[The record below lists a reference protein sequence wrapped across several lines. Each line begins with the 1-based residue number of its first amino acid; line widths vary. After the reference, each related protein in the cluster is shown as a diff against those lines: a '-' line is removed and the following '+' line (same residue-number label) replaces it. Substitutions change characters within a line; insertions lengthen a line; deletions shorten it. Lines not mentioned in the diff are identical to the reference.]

1 MALTAGARLGPY
13 EILAPIGAGG
23 MGEVYRGRDTKL
35 DREIA
40 IKVLPAALARD
51 PERLARFEREA
62 KVLASLNHPNIA
74 QIYGVEESD
83 GVRALVM
90 ELVPGE
96 TLKGPLPLERALN
109 YAKQIADALEA
120 AHDKGIIHRDLKPAN
135 IMITP
140 QGVVKVLDFGLAAV
154 SQPPGTSS
162 GDPNNSPTLTMQ
174 ATQAGMILGTAGYM
188 APEQAAGQAVDKRA
202 DIWSFGVVL
211 WEMLTGQRLFTGETV
226 SHILAAVLTREPDL
240 TRVPLKVRP
249 LLERCL
255 EKDPKKRLRDIGDA
269 WPLLESTPSSIAIAA
284 VPEIGK
290 SSRFGGKAAW
300 GAAGILLL
308 ALGAVSFT
316 HFREAP
322 PATQALRLSI
332 DLPANADVAS
342 FALSPDG
349 HTLVLAITMPTA
361 PPQLYLRSL
370 DSTQFRLINGTNAA
384 RTPFW
389 SPDGRS
395 IGFFADAKIKIVSAG
410 GGPVRTLCDSGI
422 GNGTAT
428 WSRDGVILFSSAIT
442 RQIVQVSA
450 SGGACTPVLT
460 PENDTVYRAPAF
472 LPDGRHFFYA
482 SISGGDNAKEGVFVA
497 ELDHPKPRRVLSDM
511 SGVVYVPPQSGSGLA
526 QLLFLRETTLMAQPL
541 DPDTLQPAGDPFAVA
556 EQASTSNSPPQL
568 AVAASADGTLVYLAN
583 QRLDSQ
589 LTWYD
594 RSGKVQGKVGARGM
608 VTAVSLSSD
617 GKTAVA
623 SRSRGAGPPEMWLY
637 DLARDVESRLT
648 DAESA
653 MAVWSPDGADVVFY
667 NSRQRSMYLKEVTS
681 GREELLVRGFPSDW
695 SPDGRSLL
703 FSDADPKNQS
713 DIWILP
719 DPLNKSSVRKPVPFL
734 QTPFDESEAQFSPDG
749 HWVAY
754 TSNESGRYEIYI
766 RPFPTPA
773 SGSGVKWR
781 VSSNGGHQPHWRR
794 DGRELFYLEPA
805 LPRLLLMA
813 IPVSPGPRP
822 IAPDATPK
830 TLFEFRARFYVPQL
844 NTFTYSPSNDGQRF
858 LVSAYADQDVRPT
871 LNVMV
876 NWPAL
881 VKK

>member
-1 MALTAGARLGPY
+1 
-13 EILAPIGAGG
+13 

-40 IKVLPAALARD
+40 IKVLPAAVARD

-96 TLKGPLPLERALN
+96 TLKGPLPLERALH

-135 IMITP
+135 IVLTP

-154 SQPPGTSS
+154 SQPAGTE
-162 GDPNNSPTLTMQ
+162 GDPNNSPTLTMR

-226 SHILAAVLTREPDL
+226 SHTLAAVLTKEPDL
-240 TRVPLKVRP
+240 ARVPLKVRP

-269 WPLLESTPSSIAIAA
+269 WPLLESTPSSVTTGALPGI
-284 VPEIGK
+284 EK
-290 SSRFGGKAAW
+290 SWRAGSRVAW
-300 GAAGILLL
+300 GVAGILLI
-308 ALGAVSFT
+308 ALVVVSFN

-322 PATQALRLSI
+322 PEVQALRLSI
-332 DLPANADVAS
+332 DLPQNADVPS

-349 HTLVLAITMPTA
+349 HTLVLAVTMPTA

-370 DSTQFRLINGTNAA
+370 DSTQLRPINGTNAA

-395 IGFFADAKIKIVSAG
+395 IGFFADAKLKVVSAG
-410 GGPVRTLCDSGI
+410 GGPVQTLCDLGI
-422 GNGTAT
+422 GTGS
-428 WSRDGVILFSSAIT
+428 WGRDGVILFTSSVT
-442 RQIVQVSA
+442 RQIYRVSA
-450 SGGACTPVLT
+450 SGGTCTPVLT
-460 PENDTVYRAPAF
+460 PENGADYRVPVF
-472 LPDGRHFFYA
+472 LPDGRHFFYV
-482 SISGGDNAKEGVFVA
+482 SLIGGNGVQAGVFVA
-497 ELDHPKPRRVLSDM
+497 ELDHPKPRRVLPDV
-511 SGVVYVPPQSGSGLA
+511 SGVVYVPPEPGSRLA
-526 QLLFLRETTLMAQPL
+526 DLLFLRETTLMAQPL
-541 DPDTLQPAGDPFAVA
+541 DPETLQPAGDLFAVA
-556 EQASTSNSPPQL
+556 EQASPTNSPPQL
-568 AVAASADGTLVYLAN
+568 AVAASADSTLVYLAN
-583 QRLDSQ
+583 LRLDSQ
-589 LTWYD
+589 LAWYD
-594 RSGKVQGKVGARGM
+594 RSGKVLGKVGARGGL
-608 VTAVSLSSD
+608 AGVSLSSD
-617 GKTAVA
+617 GKTAAV
-623 SRSRGAGPPEMWLY
+623 SRSDRASEPPETWLY
-637 DLARDVESRLT
+637 DLARNVESRFT
-648 DAESA
+648 SA
-653 MAVWSPDGADVVFY
+653 LSGAAVWSPDGAQIAFY
-667 NSRQRSMYLKEVTS
+667 HLGQRNTYLKEVT
-681 GREELLVRGFPSDW
+681 GTREELLIRGIPSDW
-695 SPDGRSLL
+695 SPDGRFLL
-703 FSDADPKNQS
+703 YTDVDPKNQG

-719 DPLNKSSVRKPVPFL
+719 DPLNKSGARKPVPFL
-734 QTPFDESEAQFSPDG
+734 QTPFDESQAQFSPDG
-749 HWVAY
+749 RWVAY
-754 TSNESGRYEIYI
+754 TSNESGRYEIYL

-773 SGSGVKWR
+773 SESGVKWR
-781 VSSNGGHQPHWRR
+781 VSSNGGRQPRWRR

-805 LPRLLLMA
+805 PPRLQLMA

-822 IAPDATPK
+822 IAPDATPRI
-830 TLFEFRARFYVPQL
+830 LFEYRARDYVPQL

>member
-1 MALTAGARLGPY
+1 MALSAGARLGPY

-62 KVLASLNHPNIA
+62 KVLASLNQPNIA

-120 AHDKGIIHRDLKPAN
+120 AHDKGITHRDLKPAN
-135 IMITP
+135 IMVTP

-154 SQPPGTSS
+154 SQPPGTNS

-211 WEMLTGQRLFTGETV
+211 WEMLTGERMFTGETV
-226 SHILAAVLTREPDL
+226 SHILAAVLTRDPDL

-269 WPLLESTPSSIAIAA
+269 WPLLESAPSSLTAA
-284 VPEIGK
+284 PLPEAGK

-300 GAAGILLL
+300 GAAGILLI
-308 ALGAVSFT
+308 ALGAVTFT
-316 HFREAP
+316 HFREAA
-322 PATQALRLSI
+322 PAKRALRLSI
-332 DLPANADVAS
+332 DLPANSDVPS

-349 HTLVLAITMPTA
+349 RTLVLAAIV
-361 PPQLYLRSL
+361 PPAAGQLYLRSL
-370 DSTQFRLINGTNAA
+370 DSTQLRPISDTNSA

-395 IGFFADAKIKIVSAG
+395 IGFFAYSKLKIVSAG
-410 GGPVRTLCDSGI
+410 GGPVQTLCGSGI
-422 GNGTAT
+422 GTGT
-428 WSRDGVILFSSAIT
+428 WGRDGVILFSSAIT
-442 RQIVQVSA
+442 RQIMRVSA

-460 PENDTVYRAPAF
+460 PENDTVYRVPVF
-472 LPDGRHFFYA
+472 LPDGRRFFYV
-482 SISGGDNAKEGVFVA
+482 SRGGGDSAKEGVFVA
-497 ELDHPKPRRVLSDM
+497 ELDHPKPRRLLPDV
-511 SGVVYVPPQSGSGLA
+511 SGVVYVPAESGSRLA
-526 QLLFLRETTLMAQPL
+526 DLLFLRETTLMAQPL
-541 DPDTLQPAGDPFAVA
+541 DPETLQPDGDPFAVA
-556 EQASTSNSPPQL
+556 EPASTTNSPPQL
-568 AVAASADGTLVYLAN
+568 AVAASADSTLVYLAN
-583 QRLDSQ
+583 VRLDSQ

-594 RSGKVQGKVGARGM
+594 RSGKVQGKVGALGM

-623 SRSRGAGPPEMWLY
+623 SRYRGAEPSEMGLY
-637 DLARDVESRLT
+637 DLARNVESRLT
-648 DAESA
+648 DAESTL
-653 MAVWSPDGADVVFY
+653 AVWSPDGAHIVFY

-681 GREELLVRGFPSDW
+681 GREELLVRGYPSDW
-695 SPDGRSLL
+695 SPDGRFLL
-703 FSDADPKNQS
+703 YTDADPKNQS

-719 DPLNKSSVRKPVPFL
+719 DPLNASGPRKPIPFL

-754 TSNESGRYEIYI
+754 TSNESGRYEIYL
-766 RPFPTPA
+766 RPFPA
-773 SGSGVKWR
+773 SSSESGVKWR
-781 VSSNGGHQPHWRR
+781 VSSNGGHQPRWRR

-805 LPRLLLMA
+805 LPRLQLMA

-822 IAPDATPK
+822 IAPDAAPK
-830 TLFEFRARFYVPQL
+830 MLFEYRARFYVPQL